1 MFFFTISFKIANYFQ
16 EPLLNPYMKKS
27 GKYYFRN
34 AILLIALISFNGI
47 IYAQTPDKEL
57 IPKVSHVEPLF
68 VDLVRDLGARKGE
81 KEINLAADFRNIRNY
96 NEYGILAEYEFAPI
110 NRLGLEIET
119 DFLFF
124 KRTEP
129 NNEVPRNKLDNLKL
143 SAQYSFLVSPEY
155 STTLAIGYTQIFA
168 FTDFKSFGNSK
179 LITKLVY
186 SPFFIAAKRWGD
198 NFHTLILT
206 GPQIEHDLV
215 EKATDVNW
223 QINTSVFYSVPNSHH
238 FIGIEFNKE
247 FVYGEFDITMRPQ
260 VKVQLNDDLAIGLVA
275 GFPMKNNGEKISS
288 FFRIIYEL

>member
-1 MFFFTISFKIANYFQ
+1 
-16 EPLLNPYMKKS
+16 MKKS

-129 NNEVPRNKLDNLKL
+129 NNEVPGNKLDNLKL

-155 STTLAIGYTQIFA
+155 NTTLAIGYTQIFA

>member
-1 MFFFTISFKIANYFQ
+1 
-16 EPLLNPYMKKS
+16 MKKS
-27 GKYYFRN
+27 RKYHFRN
-34 AILLIALISFNGI
+34 AILLIAFISFNGI
-47 IYAQTPDKEL
+47 SYAQTPEKEP
-57 IPKVSHVEPLF
+57 IPKVSHIEPLF

-124 KRTEP
+124 KRTET

-155 STTLAIGYTQIFA
+155 NTTLAIGYTQIIA
-168 FTDFKSFGNSK
+168 FTDFKSFGKDK

-186 SPFFIAAKRWGD
+186 SPFFVAAKRLGD
-198 NFHTLILT
+198 NFHILILT
-206 GPQIEHDLV
+206 GPQIENDLR
-215 EKATDVNW
+215 EKVTATNW
-223 QINTSVFYSVPNSHH
+223 QINTSFFYSIPNSHN

-260 VKVQLNDDLAIGLVA
+260 VKVRLNEDLAIGLAA
-275 GFPMKNNGEKISS
+275 GFPMKENDENISA
-288 FFRIIYEL
+288 FFRAIYEL